1 MRELRFMPRGRT
13 LALLGLAAG
22 CGGGAMTAPEP
33 ACSDG
38 PPGTVCPVAGTGE
51 LAFIRDGL
59 PALDTA
65 FYLPSQIRRGP
76 DGLLYIMDYNNM
88 RLRRIEADG
97 TISTLA
103 GDGFHAGAT
112 EGLPATDS
120 SLENPIDFDFLPD
133 GRVVFVS
140 NHDPRVLVIDHD
152 GTLQRLAGDAQPGM
166 AGSEG
171 DGGPALRA
179 QFLETL
185 GLVVARDGAI
195 YVSDHLA
202 HRIRVIRD
210 GVITTYAG
218 TGVQGQSGDGGP
230 ATQAQLDGPTAMALD
245 AAGNLY
251 TTDAGTSVV
260 RRIAV
265 DGTIS
270 TVAGTGVFGFDGDG
284 GPATQAKLAR
294 PDGIAVAA
302 DGTLFIGD
310 RLNDRIRK
318 VATDGTI
325 TTIAGTGV
333 RAMTGDGGPATE
345 AAFGYVSRVQLDTD
359 GSLLVADQT
368 NSCIR
373 RILGPL

>member
-1 MRELRFMPRGRT
+1 MRRCRT
-13 LALLGLAAG
+13 LALLGLVAAG
-22 CGGGAMTAPEP
+22 CGGAGSGSPEP
-33 ACSDG
+33 PCDG

-59 PALDTA
+59 PARGTA

-76 DGLLYIMDYNNM
+76 DGLLYIMDFNNM

-133 GRVVFVS
+133 GRIVFVS
-140 NHDPRVLVIDHD
+140 NHDPRVLVIEPD
-152 GTLQRLAGDAQPGM
+152 GTLERIAGDAQPGLS
-166 AGSEG
+166 GHEG
-171 DGGPALRA
+171 DGGPALDA
-179 QFLETL
+179 SFLQTI
-185 GLVVARDGAI
+185 GLAVAPDGAV
-195 YVSDHLA
+195 YVSDDLA

-210 GVITTYAG
+210 GVIATYAG
-218 TGVQGQSGDGGP
+218 IGVAGLRGDGGP
-230 ATQAQLDGPTAMALD
+230 ATEALLDGPTALAFD

-251 TTDAGTSVV
+251 VTDAGTSVV
-260 RRIAV
+260 RRIAA

-270 TVAGTGVFGFDGDG
+270 PVAGTGVFGFEGDG

-310 RLNDRIRK
+310 RLNARIRK
-318 VATDGTI
+318 VAVDGTI
-325 TTIAGTGV
+325 TTIAGTGA
-333 RAMTGDGGPATE
+333 RGMTGDGGPATE
-345 AAFGYVSRVQLDTD
+345 AAFGYVSRVQLDRD

-373 RILGPL
+373 KIIGPL